1 MITAW
6 SLPRIVH
13 ARASAGTLLRVLGL
27 AVLLFGVVFTH
38 AVNVES
44 VKGHMV
50 TSAVAPA
57 AVSPEDAHD
66 ATDTQVLSRLV
77 AAGGGHHD
85 HGSSHPGEHCQSAQ
99 PHLGQ
104 VLTPPCFAAS
114 VSESAASGRAAVQR
128 GLSDSAVT
136 VSPSVAVRSSVVQ
149 QV

>member
-6 SLPRIVH
+6 PLPRIVR
-13 ARASAGTLLRVLGL
+13 ARASAGPLRVLGL

-38 AVNVES
+38 AVNAES
-44 VKGHMV
+44 IHGHMV

-57 AVSPEDAHD
+57 TMSPDDAHD
-66 ATDTQVLSRLV
+66 ATDTQALSRLV
-77 AAGGGHHD
+77 AAGGGHDD
-85 HGSSHPGEHCQSAQ
+85 HGSSHPGEQCVSAQ
-99 PHLGQ
+99 PHLGP

-114 VSESAASGRAAVQR
+114 VSESAASGRAAVKR

-136 VSPSVAVRSSVVQ
+136 VSPSAAVRSSVVQ

>member
-6 SLPRIVH
+6 SLPRIVQ
-13 ARASAGTLLRVLGL
+13 ARASAGPLLRVLGL

-44 VKGHMV
+44 VQGHMV

-57 AVSPEDAHD
+57 AMSPDDAHD

-77 AAGGGHHD
+77 AAGGGHDD
-85 HGSSHPGEHCQSAQ
+85 HGSSHPGEQCLSVQ

-114 VSESAASGRAAVQR
+114 VSESAASGHAAVNR

-136 VSPSVAVRSSVVQ
+136 VSPSAAVRSSVVQ